1 MKLSDL
7 KPAIAEIS
15 AKPVVTDLRGHTYL
29 TTYPEIVSFGE
40 APEPID
46 ERRFRRL
53 AAMAYGWMPR
63 ILRIDA
69 DYAKDAVVA
78 LNAAK
83 SASAETASEVP
94 IEIIASCLHSVVGA
108 SKVLH
113 FVNPSVFPI
122 WDSKIEDFRDDQNS
136 NINSAEHYLRYVGE
150 VHKIRAEPDFPS
162 FYTEFCAAYSNRLVK
177 SGIDPYVVTEVRAV
191 EAAAFELAS

>member
-7 KPAIAEIS
+7 KPAVGQIS
-15 AKPVVTDLRGHTYL
+15 SNPVVTDLRGHTYL
-29 TTYPEIVSFGE
+29 TTYPEIVSFGT
-40 APEPID
+40 APESID

-53 AAMAYGWMPR
+53 AAMVYGWMPR

-69 DYAKDAVVA
+69 DYAKEAVVA
-78 LNAAK
+78 LNVAK
-83 SASAETASEVP
+83 SASADTASKVR
-94 IEIIASCLHSVVGA
+94 IEKIASCLHSVVGA
-108 SKVLH
+108 SKILH

-122 WDSKIEDFRDDQNS
+122 WDSKIKNFRDDQNS
-136 NINSAEHYLRYVGE
+136 NINSAAHYLRYVDE
-150 VHKIRAEPDFPS
+150 VHNIRAEPDFPS

-177 SGIDPYVVTEVRAV
+177 SGIEPYVVTEVRAV